1 MLSKCQLLTLFKPRK
16 YKYFMIMP
24 SIVKK
29 FSFDREIFS
38 AVFLSYCVCFFLVAF
53 IVTPVQTA
61 LNLPQTDYASLVF
74 LPHGIRVLSI
84 WLFKERAIIPLFL
97 AHLFAYM
104 HFFWIGESAFANLG
118 LVLVGTF
125 CAPIAFVLVGATGID
140 ISTKNA
146 KLVHWRAILLI
157 GFLASIINSIGNS
170 FLLSPTIHPSMH
182 LSTAA
187 TYLIGDTIGVL
198 AVLFILLFSFRFL
211 RLVKK

>member
-1 MLSKCQLLTLFKPRK
+1 
-16 YKYFMIMP
+16 MP

-38 AVFLSYCVCFFLVAF
+38 SVFLSYCVCFFLVAF

-61 LNLPQTDYASLVF
+61 LNLSQTDYASLVF
-74 LPHGIRVLSI
+74 LPHGVRVLSL
-84 WLFKERAIIPLFL
+84 WLFKERAVIPLFL
-97 AHLFAYM
+97 AHLFVYSL
-104 HFFWIGESAFANLG
+104 FWWIGESAFANLG

-125 CAPIAFVLVGATGID
+125 CAPIAFVLVRATGID
-140 ISTKNA
+140 ISAKNT
-146 KLVHWRAILLI
+146 KLVHWRTILLI

-170 FLLSPTIHPSMH
+170 FLLSPTIHPSLH

-198 AVLFILLFSFRFL
+198 VVLFILLFSFRLL
-211 RLVKK
+211 RQAKN